1 MSETVNQDVAT
12 VENNVPAENTAPEGA
27 KTFTQKELDQIVA
40 ERLKRE
46 RSKYEGFEDIKAKAA
61 KFDELQEASKSEL
74 QKATERAEKLQS
86 ELDSIKK
93 TQSLKEMREKVAK
106 EAGIPLKSMSLITGE
121 TEDICKEQA
130 KTIMSML
137 NPGAYPQVPDGGEIH
152 NVGKASA
159 RELFGAW
166 ANTQL

>member
-1 MSETVNQDVAT
+1 MSETVNQEVAT
-12 VENNVPAENTAPEGA
+12 IENEVPAEE
-27 KTFTQKELDQIVA
+27 KTFTQKELDSIVA

-46 RSKYEGFEDIKAKAA
+46 RSKYEGFDEIKAKAA
-61 KFDELQEASKSEL
+61 KFDELEEASKTEL

-93 TQSLKEMREKVAK
+93 MQSLKEMREKVAQ
-106 EAGIPLKSMSLITGE
+106 EAGVPLNSMSLITGE

-137 NPGAYPQVPDGGEIH
+137 NPGAYPQVPDKGEVH
-152 NVGKASA
+152 NVGKAST
-159 RELFGAW
+159 RDLFGAW

>member
-1 MSETVNQDVAT
+1 MSETVNQEVAT
-12 VENNVPAENTAPEGA
+12 VENEIPSEE
-27 KTFTQKELDQIVA
+27 KTFTQKELDSIVA

-46 RSKYEGFEDIKAKAA
+46 RAKYEGFDELKAKAA
-61 KFDELQEASKSEL
+61 KFDELEEASKTEL
-74 QKATERAEKLQS
+74 QKVTERAEKLQT

-93 TQSLKEMREKVAK
+93 SQELENLRAAVAK
-106 EAGIPLKSMSLITGE
+106 EAGVPLESMSLLTGE
-121 TEDICKEQA
+121 TEEVLKEQA

-137 NPGAYPQVPDGGEIH
+137 NPSTYPQVPDGGEVH

-166 ANTQL
+166 ANTQLN